1 MQVPLLALAGI
12 IFVELALGGTPR
24 ILFMEL
30 LRRRTCGARR
40 CRCCR
45 CLPGASER
53 RSKAIACRA
62 LTAPDRRLGGPHR
75 LDQTVKFRT

>member
-30 LRRRTCGARR
+30 LRRRTCGARSA
-40 CRCCR
+40 
-45 CLPGASER
+45 GAVGAYQVPAR
-53 RSKAIACRA
+53 DAVTRSLA
-62 LTAPDRRLGGPHR
+62 APWRGRIGDWAVR
-75 LDQTVKFRT
+75 TVSTRP